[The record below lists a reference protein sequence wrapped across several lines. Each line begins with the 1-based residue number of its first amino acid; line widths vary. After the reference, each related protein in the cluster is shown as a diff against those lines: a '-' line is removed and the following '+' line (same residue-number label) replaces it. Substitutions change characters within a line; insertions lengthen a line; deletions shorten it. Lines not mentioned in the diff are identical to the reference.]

1 MTRDLR
7 ENERDLS
14 KFRAPKLTRHLVVV
28 KFNLSGNAR
37 VGRSLER
44 ECTETTLGL
53 EERKGGISTLEEI

>member
-1 MTRDLR
+1 M
-7 ENERDLS
+7 
-14 KFRAPKLTRHLVVV
+14 TRHLVVV